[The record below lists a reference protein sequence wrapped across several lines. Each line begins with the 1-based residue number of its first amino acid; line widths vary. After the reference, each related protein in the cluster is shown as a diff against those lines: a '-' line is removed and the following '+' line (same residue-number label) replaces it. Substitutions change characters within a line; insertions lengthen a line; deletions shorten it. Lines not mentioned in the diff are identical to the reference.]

1 MLIYVTE
8 RKLFTY
14 YKKLYVTYLLQI
26 FNGLVN
32 TLYWTEISIQQ
43 VYIRVVKS
51 SLKVSQVIEK
61 INNFNSRSL
70 ASGL

>member
-61 INNFNSRSL
+61 INNLNSRSL

>member
-14 YKKLYVTYLLQI
+14 YKKLYVTYLLQR

-61 INNFNSRSL
+61 INNLNSRSL